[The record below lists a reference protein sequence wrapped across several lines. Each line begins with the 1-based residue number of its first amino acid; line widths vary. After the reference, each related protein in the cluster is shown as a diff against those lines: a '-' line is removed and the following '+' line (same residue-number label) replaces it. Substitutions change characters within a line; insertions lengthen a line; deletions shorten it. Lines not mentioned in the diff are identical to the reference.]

1 MELTYIIA
9 ASHSGSTLLSMLLG
23 SHPQIATIG
32 EMKLSLQAMGDID
45 RYRCSCGELI
55 QECDFWQ
62 KVKEGMATRGFD
74 FDLCNARTDYRTT
87 QSRYACRLLGPL
99 VRRQFLESCRDL
111 ALNLSPLWRK
121 QLPEIHRRNSAFIS
135 TIKEITGTKVVID
148 SSKIGLRLKYLL
160 KNPDL
165 NVKVIRLIR
174 DGRAVALTY
183 MNPAV
188 FADPG
193 DIQAHQAS
201 R

>member
-1 MELTYIIA
+1 M
-9 ASHSGSTLLSMLLG
+9 
-23 SHPQIATIG
+23 
-32 EMKLSLQAMGDID
+32 
-45 RYRCSCGELI
+45 
-55 QECDFWQ
+55 
-62 KVKEGMATRGFD
+62 
-74 FDLCNARTDYRTT
+74 
-87 QSRYACRLLGPL
+87 

-121 QLPEIHRRNSAFIS
+121 QLPEIHRRNSALIS

-188 FADPG
+188 FADAREPTLRG
-193 DIQAHQAS
+193 GGSGWQCKSECLSMAKAAHQWRRCNEEAEHVLRS
-201 R
+201 LNKSQWIEVHYENLCEDTDNTLWRLFEFLDLDPQKRIKGAV